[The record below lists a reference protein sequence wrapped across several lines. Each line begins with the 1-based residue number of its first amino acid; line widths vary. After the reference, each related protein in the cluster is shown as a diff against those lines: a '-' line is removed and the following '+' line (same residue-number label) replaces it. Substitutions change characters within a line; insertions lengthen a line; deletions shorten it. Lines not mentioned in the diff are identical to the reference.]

1 MDDHAT
7 HERISAV
14 AYELWVVAGC
24 PADQADHFWHL
35 AEQRLAEEVR
45 VAKPE
50 AVAEVP
56 EGTVAQPATKRR
68 AEPDAG

>member
-14 AYELWVVAGC
+14 AYELWVTAGC
-24 PADQADHFWHL
+24 PEDQADHFWHL

-50 AVAEVP
+50 AVVEVP
-56 EGTVAQPATKRR
+56 EGTVALRPARRR
-68 AEPDAG
+68 AEPGAG